1 MRRKILI
8 TSLIAA
14 ILLILGLPIA
24 AGAQSYNRY
33 YGDRNQD
40 RSDRFDRGDR
50 DLRDAIQRLDNSS
63 ARLQSD
69 LNSMRTRRMFGFF
82 WGPRDN
88 SAIWAARD
96 FRTAVRNLRNS
107 SNNGRDLNRSYDEAR
122 LVIDRGA
129 ELHRVIQQSNNS
141 RLEAD
146 WFEVR
151 RDLQRI
157 ADAYG
162 LRMPY

>member
-1 MRRKILI
+1 MKRNKLI
-8 TSLIAA
+8 KLLIIAG
-14 ILLILGLPIA
+14 LLILAGPIA
-24 AGAQSYNRY
+24 VAAQDYSRY
-33 YGDRNQD
+33 D
-40 RSDRFDRGDR
+40 RSDRYDRR

-63 ARLQSD
+63 GRLQSD
-69 LNSMRTRRMFGFF
+69 LNSLRTRRMFGLF
-82 WGPRDN
+82 WMPRDN
-88 SAIWAARD
+88 GAIWAARD

-129 ELHRVIQQSNNS
+129 ELHRAIQQNNNS
-141 RLEAD
+141 RLDAD

-157 ADAYG
+157 ANAYG
-162 LRMPY
+162 LSLPY